1 VDDGSPEGGN
11 KRQQKHCRIAVRK
24 LWTLIMY
31 TKRLIPSLWKQMMV
45 CVTLKFEQHVV
56 GNNISRLPRML
67 GSKLLDDAGLDFL
80 ALKTIMFNVVYKL

>member
-24 LWTLIMY
+24 LGAFIMNAE
-31 TKRLIPSLWKQMMV
+31 RLISALRQEMVV

-56 GNNISRLPRML
+56 GNNITRLPRML

-80 ALKTIMFNVVYKL
+80 AL